1 MIQRTSRAIRFLRTT
16 ARNSPWLVIAVALHV
31 ALLASLALVKLT
43 GKPPVEEGGVTHVVV
58 PKIPDL
64 APVLPKDK
72 QIDRF
77 AIPEKQPI
85 ELVPTPIEYLP
96 TMPADKDPD
105 FHKEVGSTDTPP
117 DAEFELPGGSS
128 TNGVGPG
135 KPHRGKPGSPFGGPG
150 TGGGGVRY
158 PPGGGRIPGP
168 SKPTQESVLAGM
180 TWLVRHQRADGSWSP
195 LGMSALCTP
204 GSPCIPADASVTA
217 NYDEGL
223 TGLALLT
230 FLGAGQ
236 GHDSEVIITDT
247 AMGKQY
253 RLADVM
259 TRGLKWL
266 VQRQHD
272 DGSFSDSGFL
282 YNEALATM
290 AVCEAYGLSHN
301 RYWKE
306 PARKAV
312 DFLLRAQRRN
322 PQDGSPWGWRYAS
335 AERLDAD
342 HAAGKLDDA
351 HFAHEISDAD
361 LSATCW
367 AVMAL
372 KSAQMARIDV
382 PEANLRGAL
391 AFAQSVA
398 TDDGLAGYL
407 TREGAGQKVGG
418 IGEQFAYHAG
428 TMTALDMLSRTFVA
442 RDLGDPFL
450 ELGAKQ
456 LAKDLPSVSKDK
468 LSVDYYY
475 WYYATLALNQY
486 DGPDSPRKSGKYWTP
501 WNEAMQSA
509 VLALQD
515 KSTERDLCS
524 RGGWLVDDRW
534 SYAGHAIYNTAINTL
549 TLEVY
554 YRYANAFGAKAID
567 KLDTRGTDSKFLA
580 SPAAAQ
586 DNK

>member
-31 ALLASLALVKLT
+31 ALLTSLALVKLT
-43 GKPPVEEGGVTHVVV
+43 GKPVSEHIGPMHVVV
-58 PKIPDL
+58 PKVPELPVVPPKEPEIPRYPFSDNKR
-64 APVLPKDK
+64 V
-72 QIDRF
+72 
-77 AIPEKQPI
+77 
-85 ELVPTPIEYLP
+85 ELVSTPIEY
-96 TMPADKDPD
+96 MPNIPIDENPDPHEEAGHADD
-105 FHKEVGSTDTPP
+105 SI
-117 DAEFELPGGSS
+117 AEYEPPGGS
-128 TNGVGPG
+128 TTIGPALTG
-135 KPHRGKPGSPFGGPG
+135 SIRRPPGSPN
-150 TGGGGVRY
+150 TGGGHNRG
-158 PPGGGRIPGP
+158 PGGRHSTGDGKRNPGP
-168 SKPTQESVLAGM
+168 TIYTEDSVRAGL
-180 TWLVRHQRADGSWSP
+180 TWLVRHQQPNGSWSP
-195 LGMSALCTP
+195 VGMAALCTP
-204 GSPCIPADASVTA
+204 GSPCIATDVSVSA

-230 FLGAGQ
+230 FLGCGF
-236 GHDSEVIITDT
+236 GYDSEAVITDT
-247 AMGKQY
+247 AMGKPHV
-253 RLADVM
+253 LGDVV
-259 TRGLKWL
+259 TGGLKWL

-272 DGSFSDSGFL
+272 DGSFSESGFL

-290 AVCEAYGLSHN
+290 AVCEAYALKRN
-301 RYWKE
+301 NYLKE

-312 DFLLRAQRRN
+312 GFLLRAQRRN

-335 AERLDAD
+335 AERIDAD
-342 HAAGKLDDA
+342 HAAGKLDDE

-442 RDLGDPFL
+442 RDLADPFL

-501 WNEAMQSA
+501 WNEAMQGA

-554 YRYANAFGAKAID
+554 YRYANAFGAKAVD
-567 KLDTRGTDSKFLA
+567 KLDTRGTDSKFIA
-580 SPAAAQ
+580 SPAAAL
-586 DNK
+586 DK